1 MNPNPMMW
9 LKSFYKACFAGY
21 ISFIVAF
28 FPTPV
33 SAQGSTCNDAI
44 DIPLDGVLRTY
55 SSSGSL
61 ATAVLCADNG
71 STPVTFFKFTT
82 NASAQCPLFD
92 IFVQDGQATEIAF
105 YTSCSGN
112 MNNNLDLISSMCFN
126 DGRGLWAPAE
136 TYVLSPNTVYI
147 LRIKTSS
154 ATDLQIAGQYFTPQN
169 DNCTGALSISPNAI
183 ADHNSCHH
191 GGPGVFASQLCAF
204 TLENTAFYQYHVA
217 STGIS
222 IINITDIACDNAEDN
237 NNNGFQIGFF
247 TGNCSSLTP
256 VSCSTGSGNIV
267 QVTTEVLPAGTK
279 VYVAVDGVAGA
290 NCKYLISATNAVV
303 LNEGLKYF
311 TAWKKN
317 QVNII
322 KWKTNQRD
330 VSLFEIERSADG
342 NTFTTIGKIY
352 QPALSDT
359 SGFLEFEDVQP
370 IRKSF
375 YRLKQVG
382 KNERISYSHIIEVD
396 RSSMPVT
403 QTNFILSGGV
413 LHIEFDS
420 EKAGIFKYRIMFAN
434 GQFAK
439 TGITNIPAGLFTA
452 VIDMSGLP
460 PGAYI
465 VVIENREILISH
477 KLVKS
482 Y

>member
-1 MNPNPMMW
+1 MMW
-9 LKSFYKACFAGY
+9 LKSLYKACFAGY
-21 ISFIVAF
+21 ILFIVAF

-92 IFVQDGQATEIAF
+92 INVQDGQAAEVAF
-105 YTSCSGN
+105 YTSCGGN
-112 MNNNLDLISSMCFN
+112 MNNNLDLVSSMCFQ
-126 DGRGLWAPAE
+126 DGTGLWAPAE

-147 LRIKTSS
+147 LRIKTSVD
-154 ATDLQIAGQYFTPQN
+154 TDIEIAGQYFTPPN
-169 DNCTGALSISPNAI
+169 DDCTGALSISPFPI
-183 ADHNSCHH
+183 ADNNSCHH

-247 TGNCSSLTP
+247 TGTCFSLTP

-303 LNEGLKYF
+303 LNDALKYF
-311 TAWKKN
+311 TVWKKN

-322 KWKTNQRD
+322 KWKSSQRD

-342 NTFTTIGKIY
+342 ITFTSIGKIY
-352 QPALSDT
+352 QPTFPGT
-359 SGFLEFEDVQP
+359 SEFLEFEDGQP
-370 IRKSF
+370 YRKSF

-382 KNERISYSHIIEVD
+382 KNERIFYSHILEVD
-396 RSSMPVT
+396 RSSMTVT
-403 QTNFILSGGV
+403 QTNFTLSASA
-413 LHIEFDS
+413 LHIQFDS
-420 EKAGIFKYRIMFAN
+420 EKADIFKYKIMFAN
-434 GQFAK
+434 GQLVK
-439 TGITNIPAGLFTA
+439 TGITNIPAGFFTT
-452 VIDMSGLP
+452 VIDISGLP
-460 PGAYI
+460 SGAYI
-465 VVIENREILISH
+465 IVFENRETLISH
-477 KLVKS
+477 KLVKT